1 MDPGILQTVELLS
14 AAGAVLAALW
24 QHCGKKQAEE
34 RTDDLVS
41 FFDPADEKVTSPPA
55 TVPGRSWKMSDQTRR
70 WVICG
75 HPPTDQASL
84 LQQVADAEAAKKTN
98 YVISVPGAYY
108 EIEYGLIRGGGMYAK
123 KAG

>member
-14 AAGAVLAALW
+14 SAGAALAALW
-24 QHCGKKQAEE
+24 QHSGKNKAESKA
-34 RTDDLVS
+34 DDLVS

-55 TVPGRSWKMSDQTRR
+55 TVPGRSWKMSDETRR

-75 HPPTDQASL
+75 HSTTDQASL
-84 LQQVADAEAAKKTN
+84 LQQIADTEAEKKTN

-108 EIEYGLIRGGGMYAK
+108 EIEYGLIKGGGMFAK
-123 KAG
+123 KVG